1 MAQPT
6 NTFDTY
12 DSVGEREDLSD
23 VIYSISPTDTPFISS
38 AAKTKATAVLHEW
51 QTDALAAAATNN
63 AVIEGDEA
71 TLDAVSATTRLSNSS
86 QIMDKTVVITGTQE
100 SVDKAGRAS
109 ELAYQIAKKAK
120 ELKRDM
126 EATITGNQAEVA
138 GNSTTARKFG
148 SLGAWIETND
158 DLGASGSSG
167 GAGNTAR
174 TDGTQRAFTEAS
186 LKSVI
191 KSVWNE
197 GGDPSMIMVGPFNK
211 QKLSGFTGNSTRFDA
226 GADATLYT
234 SVDVYASDFGQL
246 QVVPNRFSRDRDAY
260 VLDMN
265 YFAIAFLRDFSMHE
279 LAKTGDSEKRQ
290 LLVELKISPG
300 RSLPTSNFAAPS
312 LVRGLNLKLKR
323 SPL

>member
-23 VIYSISPTDTPFISS
+23 VIYSISPTDTPFLSS

-51 QTDALAAAATNN
+51 QTDALAAASTSN

-71 TLDAVSATTRLSNSS
+71 TLDAVTPTTRLSNSS

-100 SVDKAGRAS
+100 AVDKAGRAS
-109 ELAYQIAKKAK
+109 EIAYQIAKKAK

-126 EATITGNQAEVA
+126 EATITGNQAEVTGDA
-138 GNSTTARKFG
+138 STARKLG
-148 SLGAWIETND
+148 SLGAWVASND
-158 DLGASGSSG
+158 VFGAGGASGSV
-167 GAGNTAR
+167 GNTAR
-174 TDGTQRAFTEAS
+174 TDGTQRAFTEAQ

-191 KSVWNE
+191 KSVWNA

-265 YFAIAFLRDFSMHE
+265 YWGIAFLRDFTMHE
-279 LAKTGDSEKRQ
+279 LSKTGDSEKRQ
-290 LLVELKISPG
+290 LLVEATLESRNEG
-300 RSLPTSNFAAPS
+300 ASGLVADLTTS
-312 LVRGLNLKLKR
+312 
-323 SPL
+323 

>member
-23 VIYSISPTDTPFISS
+23 VIYSISPTDTPFLSS
-38 AAKTKATAVLHEW
+38 AAKTQATAVLHEW
-51 QTDALAAAATNN
+51 QTDSLASAVTNN

-71 TLDAVSATTRLSNSS
+71 TLDASTATTRLSNST

-126 EATITGNQAEVA
+126 ESTITSNNAEVT
-138 GNSTTARKFG
+138 GGSSTARQ
-148 SLGAWIETND
+148 LGALGSWVVTND
-158 DLGASGSSG
+158 DLASDGASGA
-167 GAGNTAR
+167 GAGNAAHTN
-174 TDGTQRAFTEAS
+174 GTQRAFTES
-186 LKSVI
+186 QLKSVI
-191 KSVWNE
+191 KSVWNA
-197 GGDPSMIMVGPFNK
+197 GGDPSMVMVGPFNK

-260 VLDMN
+260 VLDME
-265 YFAIAFLRDFSMHE
+265 YWGVAFLRDFSMHE
-279 LAKTGDSEKRQ
+279 LSKTGDSEKRQ
-290 LLVELKISPG
+290 LLVEATLESRNEAASG
-300 RSLPTSNFAAPS
+300 LVADLTTS
-312 LVRGLNLKLKR
+312 
-323 SPL
+323 

>member
-71 TLDAVSATTRLSNSS
+71 TLDAVTATSRLSNSS

-100 SVDKAGRAS
+100 AVDKAGRAS
-109 ELAYQIAKKAK
+109 EIAYQIAKKAK

-126 EATITGNQAEVA
+126 EATITGNQAEVTGDA
-138 GNSTTARKFG
+138 STARKLG
-148 SLGAWIETND
+148 SLGAWVATND
-158 DLGASGSSG
+158 DLSSAGSPASG

-191 KSVWNE
+191 KSVWNA

-260 VLDMN
+260 ILDMN

-279 LAKTGDSEKRQ
+279 LSKTGDSEKRQ
-290 LLVELKISPG
+290 LLVEATLESRNEKASG
-300 RSLPTSNFAAPS
+300 LVADLTTS
-312 LVRGLNLKLKR
+312 
-323 SPL
+323 

>member
-23 VIYSISPTDTPFISS
+23 VIYSISPTDTPFLSS
-38 AAKTKATAVLHEW
+38 AAKTQATAVLHEW
-51 QTDALAAAATNN
+51 QTDSLASAVTNN

-71 TLDAVSATTRLSNSS
+71 TLDASTATTRLSNST

-126 EATITGNQAEVA
+126 EATITGNIAEVT
-138 GNSTTARKFG
+138 GGSSTARKMGTLG
-148 SLGAWIETND
+148 SWVVTND
-158 DLGASGSSG
+158 DLASDGASGA
-167 GAGNTAR
+167 GAGNAAH
-174 TDGTQRAFTEAS
+174 TDGTQRAFTEAQ

-191 KSVWNE
+191 KSVWNA
-197 GGDPSMIMVGPFNK
+197 GGDPSMVMVGPFNK

-260 VLDMN
+260 VLDME
-265 YFAIAFLRDFSMHE
+265 YWGIAFLRDFSMHE

-290 LLVELKISPG
+290 LLVEATLESRNEG
-300 RSLPTSNFAAPS
+300 ASGLVADLTTS
-312 LVRGLNLKLKR
+312 
-323 SPL
+323 

>member
-23 VIYSISPTDTPFISS
+23 VIYNISPTDTPFLSS
-38 AAKTKATAVLHEW
+38 AAKVKATAVLHEW
-51 QTDALAAAATNN
+51 QTDSLAAASTSN

-71 TLDAVSATTRLSNSS
+71 TNDAITATTRLSNSC
-86 QIMDKTVVITGTQE
+86 QIMDKTVVISGTQE
-100 SVDKAGRAS
+100 AVDKAGRAS

-126 EATITGNQAEVA
+126 EAQITTNNAEVTGSA
-138 GNSTTARKFG
+138 TAAREMG
-148 SLGAWIETND
+148 SLGAWVATND
-158 DLGASGSSG
+158 VMGTSGTSGSV
-167 GAGNTAR
+167 GNTAR
-174 TDGTQRAFTEAS
+174 TDGTQRAFTEDL

-197 GGDPSMIMVGPFNK
+197 GGDPTMIMVGPFNK

-246 QVVPNRFSRDRDAY
+246 QVVPNRFSRDRDAW

-265 YFAIAFLRDFSMHE
+265 YWGVAFLRDFSMHE
-279 LAKTGDSEKRQ
+279 LAKTGDTEKRQ
-290 LLVELKISPG
+290 LLVEATLESRNEAASG
-300 RSLPTSNFAAPS
+300 LVADLTTS
-312 LVRGLNLKLKR
+312 
-323 SPL
+323 

>member
-23 VIYSISPTDTPFISS
+23 VIYNISPTDTPFLSS
-38 AAKTKATAVLHEW
+38 AAKTQSTAVLHEW
-51 QTDALAAAATNN
+51 QTDALASASTSN

-71 TLDAVSATTRLSNSS
+71 TLDAVTATTRLSNSC
-86 QIMDKTVVITGTQE
+86 QIMDKTVVISGTQE
-100 SVDKAGRAS
+100 AVDKAGRAS

-126 EATITGNQAEVA
+126 EAQITTNNAEVTGSA
-138 GNSTTARKFG
+138 TAAREMG
-148 SLGAWIETND
+148 SLGAWVATND
-158 DLGASGSSG
+158 VMGTSGTSGSV
-167 GAGNTAR
+167 GNTAR
-174 TDGTQRAFTEAS
+174 TDGTQRAFTEDL

-197 GGDPSMIMVGPFNK
+197 GGDPTMIMVGPFNK

-246 QVVPNRFSRDRDAY
+246 QVVPNRFSRDRDCY

-265 YFAIAFLRDFSMHE
+265 YWGIAFLRDFTMHE
-279 LAKTGDSEKRQ
+279 LSKTGDSEKRQ
-290 LLVELKISPG
+290 LLVEATLESRNEAASG
-300 RSLPTSNFAAPS
+300 LVADLTTS
-312 LVRGLNLKLKR
+312 
-323 SPL
+323 

>member
-23 VIYSISPTDTPFISS
+23 VIYSISPTDTPFLSS
-38 AAKTKATAVLHEW
+38 AAKTQATAVLHEW
-51 QTDALAAAATNN
+51 QTDALASAVTTN

-71 TLDAVSATTRLSNSS
+71 TLDASTATTRLSNSC

-109 ELAYQIAKKAK
+109 EIAYQIAKKAK

-126 EATITGNQAEVA
+126 ESTLTSNNAEVT
-138 GNSTTARKFG
+138 GGSGTARQ
-148 SLGAWIETND
+148 LGALGSWVITND
-158 DLGASGSSG
+158 DLASDGASGA
-167 GAGNTAR
+167 GAGNAAHTN
-174 TDGTQRAFTEAS
+174 GTQRAFTES
-186 LKSVI
+186 QLKSVI
-191 KSVWNE
+191 KSVWNA

-246 QVVPNRFSRDRDAY
+246 QVVPNRFSRDREAY
-260 VLDMN
+260 VLDMD
-265 YFAIAFLRDFSMHE
+265 YWGVAFLRDFSMHE

-290 LLVELKISPG
+290 LLVEATLESRNEAASG
-300 RSLPTSNFAAPS
+300 SVMDLTTS
-312 LVRGLNLKLKR
+312 
-323 SPL
+323 

>member
-23 VIYSISPTDTPFISS
+23 VIYSISPTDTPFLSS

-51 QTDALAAAATNN
+51 QTDSLASAVTNN

-71 TLDAVSATTRLSNSS
+71 TLDASTATTRLSNST

-109 ELAYQIAKKAK
+109 ELAYQIAKRAK

-126 EATITGNQAEVA
+126 EATITGNIAEVG
-138 GNSTTARKFG
+138 GNSSTARKMGTLG
-148 SLGAWIETND
+148 SWVITND
-158 DLGASGSSG
+158 DLASDGASGA
-167 GAGNTAR
+167 GAGNAAH
-174 TDGTQRAFTEAS
+174 TDGTQRAFTEAQ

-191 KSVWNE
+191 KSVWNA

-260 VLDMN
+260 VLDME
-265 YFAIAFLRDFSMHE
+265 YWGIAFLRDFSMHE

-290 LLVELKISPG
+290 LLVEATLESRNEAASG
-300 RSLPTSNFAAPS
+300 LVADLTTS
-312 LVRGLNLKLKR
+312 
-323 SPL
+323 

>member
-23 VIYSISPTDTPFISS
+23 VIYNISPTDTPFLSS
-38 AAKTKATAVLHEW
+38 AAKTAATAVLHEW
-51 QTDALAAAATNN
+51 QTDSLAAASTSN

-71 TLDAVSATTRLSNSS
+71 TLDAVTATTRLSNSC

-100 SVDKAGRAS
+100 AVDKAGRAS

-126 EATITGNQAEVA
+126 EAQITTNNAEVTGSA
-138 GNSTTARKFG
+138 TAAREMG
-148 SLGAWIETND
+148 SLGAWVATND
-158 DLGASGSSG
+158 VMGTSGTSGSV
-167 GAGNTAR
+167 GNTAR
-174 TDGTQRAFTEAS
+174 TDGTQRAFTEDL

-197 GGDPSMIMVGPFNK
+197 GGDPTMIMVGPFNK

-246 QVVPNRFSRDRDAY
+246 QVVPNRFSRDRDCY

-265 YFAIAFLRDFSMHE
+265 YWGIAFLRDFSMHE
-279 LAKTGDSEKRQ
+279 LSKTGDSEKRQ
-290 LLVELKISPG
+290 LLVEATLESRNEAASG
-300 RSLPTSNFAAPS
+300 LVADLTTS
-312 LVRGLNLKLKR
+312 
-323 SPL
+323 

>member
-12 DSVGEREDLSD
+12 DSIGEREDLSD
-23 VIYSISPTDTPFISS
+23 VIYNISPTDTPFLSS

-51 QTDALAAAATNN
+51 QTDSLASASTSN

-71 TLDAVSATTRLSNSS
+71 TADSISATTRLSNSC
-86 QIMDKTVVITGTQE
+86 QIMDKVITISGTQE
-100 SVDKAGRAS
+100 AVDKAGRAS
-109 ELAYQIAKKAK
+109 ELAYQIAKAAK

-126 EATITGNQAEVA
+126 EATLTGNQAEVA
-138 GNSTTARKFG
+138 GNASTARKFG
-148 SLGAWIETND
+148 SLGSWVATND
-158 DLGASGSSG
+158 VMSAAGSPASG

-174 TDGTQRAFTEAS
+174 TDGTQRVFTEAQ

-191 KSVWNE
+191 KSVWNS
-197 GGDPSMIMVGPFNK
+197 GGNPQIVMVGPFNK

-260 VLDMN
+260 VLDMD
-265 YFAIAFLRDFSMHE
+265 FWGIAFLRDFSMHE
-279 LAKTGDSEKRQ
+279 LAKTGDTEKRQ
-290 LLVELKISPG
+290 LLVEATLESRNEAASG
-300 RSLPTSNFAAPS
+300 LVADLTTS
-312 LVRGLNLKLKR
+312 
-323 SPL
+323 

>member
-12 DSVGEREDLSD
+12 DSIGEREDLAD
-23 VIYSISPTDTPFISS
+23 VIYNISPTDTPFLSS
-38 AAKTKATAVLHEW
+38 AAKTQATAVLHEW
-51 QTDALAAAATNN
+51 QTDSLAAASTSN

-71 TLDAVSATTRLSNSS
+71 THDAVTPTTRLSNSC

-100 SVDKAGRAS
+100 AVDKAGRAS
-109 ELAYQIAKKAK
+109 ELAYQIAKRAK

-126 EATITGNQAEVA
+126 EAMLTTNNAEVT
-138 GNSTTARKFG
+138 GGSSTARELG
-148 SLGAWIETND
+148 SLGSWVVTND
-158 DLGASGSSG
+158 DLASDGASGA
-167 GAGNTAR
+167 GAGNAAH
-174 TDGTQRAFTEAS
+174 TDGTQRAFTEAQ

-191 KSVWNE
+191 KSVWNA
-197 GGDPSMIMVGPFNK
+197 GGDPSMVMVGPFNK

-246 QVVPNRFSRDRDAY
+246 QVVPNRFSRDRDAW

-265 YFAIAFLRDFSMHE
+265 YWGIAFLRDFSMHE
-279 LAKTGDSEKRQ
+279 LSKTGDSEKRQ
-290 LLVELKISPG
+290 LLVEATLEARNEAASG
-300 RSLPTSNFAAPS
+300 LVADLTTS
-312 LVRGLNLKLKR
+312 
-323 SPL
+323 

>member
-51 QTDALAAAATNN
+51 QTDSLASAVTNN

-71 TLDAVSATTRLSNSS
+71 TLDASTATTRLSNST

-109 ELAYQIAKKAK
+109 ELAYQIAKRAK

-126 EATITGNQAEVA
+126 EATITGNIAEVG
-138 GNSTTARKFG
+138 GNSSTARKMGTLG
-148 SLGAWIETND
+148 SWVTTND
-158 DLGASGSSG
+158 DLASDGASGA
-167 GAGNTAR
+167 GAGNAAH
-174 TDGTQRAFTEAS
+174 TDGTQRAFTEAQ

-191 KSVWNE
+191 KSVWNA
-197 GGDPSMIMVGPFNK
+197 GGDPSMVMVGPFNK

-260 VLDMN
+260 VLDME
-265 YFAIAFLRDFSMHE
+265 YWGIAFLRDFSMHE

-290 LLVELKISPG
+290 LLVEATLESRNEG
-300 RSLPTSNFAAPS
+300 ASGLVADLTTS
-312 LVRGLNLKLKR
+312 
-323 SPL
+323 

>member
-23 VIYSISPTDTPFISS
+23 VIYSISPTDTPFLSS

-51 QTDALAAAATNN
+51 QTDSLAAAVTNN

-71 TLDAVSATTRLSNSS
+71 TLDASTATTRLSNST

-126 EATITGNQAEVA
+126 EATITGNIAEVT
-138 GNSTTARKFG
+138 GGSSTARKMGTLG
-148 SLGAWIETND
+148 SWVVTND
-158 DLGASGSSG
+158 DLASDGASGA
-167 GAGNTAR
+167 GAGNAAH
-174 TDGTQRAFTEAS
+174 TDGTQRAFTES
-186 LKSVI
+186 QLKSVI
-191 KSVWNE
+191 KSVWNA
-197 GGDPSMIMVGPFNK
+197 GGDPSMIMCGPFNK

-260 VLDMN
+260 VLDME
-265 YFAIAFLRDFSMHE
+265 YWGIAFLRDFSMHE

-290 LLVELKISPG
+290 LLVEATLESRNEG
-300 RSLPTSNFAAPS
+300 ASGLVADLTTS
-312 LVRGLNLKLKR
+312 
-323 SPL
+323 

>member
-23 VIYSISPTDTPFISS
+23 VIYNISPTDTPFLSS
-38 AAKTKATAVLHEW
+38 AAKTSSTAVLHEW
-51 QTDALAAAATNN
+51 QTDALASASTSN

-71 TLDAVSATTRLSNSS
+71 TLDAVTATTRLSNSC

-100 SVDKAGRAS
+100 AVDKAGRAS

-126 EATITGNQAEVA
+126 EAQITTNNAEVTGSA
-138 GNSTTARKFG
+138 TAAREMG
-148 SLGAWIETND
+148 SLGAWVATND
-158 DLGASGSSG
+158 VMGTSGTSGSV
-167 GAGNTAR
+167 GNTAR
-174 TDGTQRAFTEAS
+174 TDGTQRAFTES
-186 LKSVI
+186 LLKSVI
-191 KSVWNE
+191 KSVWDE
-197 GGDPSMIMVGPFNK
+197 GGDPTMIMVGPFNK

-265 YFAIAFLRDFSMHE
+265 YWGIAFLRDFSMHE
-279 LAKTGDSEKRQ
+279 LSKTGDSEKRQ
-290 LLVELKISPG
+290 LLVEATLESRNEAASG
-300 RSLPTSNFAAPS
+300 LVADLTTS
-312 LVRGLNLKLKR
+312 
-323 SPL
+323 

>member
-23 VIYSISPTDTPFISS
+23 VIYSISPTDTPFLSS
-38 AAKTKATAVLHEW
+38 AAKTQATAVLHEW
-51 QTDALAAAATNN
+51 QTDSLAAAATNN

-71 TLDAVSATTRLSNSS
+71 TLDASTATTRLSNST

-109 ELAYQIAKKAK
+109 ELAYQIAKRAK

-126 EATITGNQAEVA
+126 EATITGNIAEVG
-138 GNSTTARKFG
+138 GNSTTARKMGTLG
-148 SLGAWIETND
+148 SWVTTND
-158 DLGASGSSG
+158 DLASDGASGA
-167 GAGNTAR
+167 GAGNAAH
-174 TDGTQRAFTEAS
+174 TDGTQRAFTEAQ

-191 KSVWNE
+191 KSVWNA
-197 GGDPSMIMVGPFNK
+197 GGDPSMVMVGPFNK

-260 VLDMN
+260 VLDME
-265 YFAIAFLRDFSMHE
+265 YWGIAFLRDFSMHE

-290 LLVELKISPG
+290 LLVEATLESRNEG
-300 RSLPTSNFAAPS
+300 ASGLVADLTTS
-312 LVRGLNLKLKR
+312 
-323 SPL
+323 

>member
-51 QTDALAAAATNN
+51 QTDALAAAVTNN

-71 TLDAVSATTRLSNSS
+71 TLDAVSPTTRLSNSS

-100 SVDKAGRAS
+100 AVDKAGRAS

-126 EATITGNQAEVA
+126 EATVTGNIAEVT
-138 GNSTTARKFG
+138 GGSSTARKMGTLG
-148 SLGAWIETND
+148 SWIETND
-158 DLGASGSSG
+158 VFGAGGASGT
-167 GAGNTAR
+167 AGNTAR
-174 TDGTQRAFTEAS
+174 TDGTQRAFTEAQ

-197 GGDPSMIMVGPFNK
+197 GGEPSMIMVGPFNK

-279 LAKTGDSEKRQ
+279 LSKTGDSEKRQ
-290 LLVELKISPG
+290 LLVEATLESRNEKASG
-300 RSLPTSNFAAPS
+300 LVADLTTS
-312 LVRGLNLKLKR
+312 
-323 SPL
+323 

>member
-71 TLDAVSATTRLSNSS
+71 TLDAVTATSRLSKSS

-100 SVDKAGRAS
+100 AVDKAGRAS

-126 EATITGNQAEVA
+126 EATVTGNQAEVT
-138 GNSTTARKFG
+138 GNASTARKFG

-167 GAGNTAR
+167 GSGNTAR

-186 LKSVI
+186 LKTVI

-260 VLDMN
+260 ILDMN

-279 LAKTGDSEKRQ
+279 LSKTGDSEKRQ
-290 LLVELKISPG
+290 LLVEATLESRNEKASG
-300 RSLPTSNFAAPS
+300 LVADLTTS
-312 LVRGLNLKLKR
+312 
-323 SPL
+323 

>member
-71 TLDAVSATTRLSNSS
+71 TLDAVTATSRLSNSS

-100 SVDKAGRAS
+100 AVDKAGRAS

-126 EATITGNQAEVA
+126 EATVTGNQAEVT
-138 GNSTTARKFG
+138 GNASTARKFG

-167 GAGNTAR
+167 GSGNTAR

-186 LKSVI
+186 LKTVI

-279 LAKTGDSEKRQ
+279 LSKTGDSEKRQ
-290 LLVELKISPG
+290 LLAELTLISRNEG
-300 RSLPTSNFAAPS
+300 ASGGVFDLTTS
-312 LVRGLNLKLKR
+312 
-323 SPL
+323 

>member
-23 VIYSISPTDTPFISS
+23 VIYNISPTDTPFLSS
-38 AAKTKATAVLHEW
+38 AAKTQATAVLHEW
-51 QTDALAAAATNN
+51 QTDALASASTSN

-71 TLDAVSATTRLSNSS
+71 TLDAVTATTRLSNSC
-86 QIMDKTVVITGTQE
+86 QIMDKTVVISGTQE
-100 SVDKAGRAS
+100 AVDKAGRAS

-126 EATITGNQAEVA
+126 EAQITTNNAEVTGSA
-138 GNSTTARKFG
+138 TAAREMG
-148 SLGAWIETND
+148 SLGAWVATND
-158 DLGASGSSG
+158 VMGTSGTSGSV
-167 GAGNTAR
+167 GNTAR
-174 TDGTQRAFTEAS
+174 TDGTQRAFTEDL

-197 GGDPSMIMVGPFNK
+197 GGDPTMIMVGPFNK

-246 QVVPNRFSRDRDAY
+246 QVVPNRFSRDRDCY

-265 YFAIAFLRDFSMHE
+265 YWGIAFLRDFTMHE
-279 LAKTGDSEKRQ
+279 LSKTGDSEKRQ
-290 LLVELKISPG
+290 LLVEATLESRNEAASG
-300 RSLPTSNFAAPS
+300 LVADLTTS
-312 LVRGLNLKLKR
+312 
-323 SPL
+323 